1 MNISCHSLHQSS
13 LDPWM
18 QTTAFC
24 APNGCSTAGCGCW
37 IKIEASDSTG
47 GQEVPWAP
55 ARKATRDTLSLYNI
69 ILYIYMHRHWMRI
82 GMTVF
87 ISIDMLRVWN
97 CFNECSSAI
106 SLSQNELNTPNM
118 SNCNVYQQSPLHKT
132 LQDLPGSWCCFVML
146 CPEMRSAPQNG
157 NWWTKWTIGFLGGTA
172 DRWHGDQVA
181 MDSEGIICVLCAD
194 PLREVFKAAARSSVN
209 PPSWAAN
216 SEMISTKVIKT
227 VGGTT
232 PVWYVLML
240 QKIWH
245 KDGAKKRNMKKH
257 KNKQFMSKQG
267 LWMALGPWW
276 TYIYNYMY
284 IYIYVKIRWS
294 PHGP

>member
-1 MNISCHSLHQSS
+1 MC
-13 LDPWM
+13 
-18 QTTAFC
+18 
-24 APNGCSTAGCGCW
+24 
-37 IKIEASDSTG
+37 
-47 GQEVPWAP
+47 
-55 ARKATRDTLSLYNI
+55 
-69 ILYIYMHRHWMRI
+69 I

-106 SLSQNELNTPNM
+106 SLSQNELNMPNM
-118 SNCNVYQQSPLHKT
+118 SNCNIYQQSPLHKI

-157 NWWTKWTIGFLGGTA
+157 NWWTKWTIGSLGGTA

-245 KDGAKKRNMKKH
+245 KDGEKIRNMKKH

-276 TYIYNYMY
+276 TYIYMWK
-284 IYIYVKIRWS
+284 YVEAPMALSQGALGITTFAADSSNTKSAWS
-294 PHGP
+294 LKAAAGRVLLTHWIQCLAFPANFLHPLSCHSTSWVRRKSAEKWPII